1 MTVQVLNE
9 VEEQADQQVLPD
21 RYLGLSEEELDVRI
35 GAARATLGER
45 LLILGHHYQRD
56 EVFKFADDT
65 GD

>member
-45 LLILGHHYQRD
+45 LLILGHQGSRPL
-56 EVFKFADDT
+56 
-65 GD
+65 